1 MEIIIRPIQISDNP
15 IIAKIIRTSLENLG
29 ANLPGTVYFE
39 ESTDHLFELFN
50 LSNNCAYFIAELD
63 GDIVGGTGYFSTDG
77 LPNDTCELVKVFLTE
92 TARGK
97 GLGYRMLTNCVEAAK
112 ENGFKKM
119 YLETITPALA
129 KAVKL
134 YEQFGFEYL
143 TAPLGNS
150 GHNAC
155 NVWMQKEIA

>member
-15 IIAKIIRTSLENLG
+15 IIAKIIRTSLEDLG

-50 LSNNCAYFIAELD
+50 SNKNCAYFIAELN
-63 GDIVGGTGYFSTDG
+63 GEIIGGTGYFSTDG
-77 LPNDTCELVKVFLTE
+77 LPSDTCELVKVFLTK

-97 GLGYRMLTNCVEAAK
+97 GLGYRMLNNCVDAAK
-112 ENGFKKM
+112 NNGFKKM
-119 YLETITPALA
+119 YLETITPSLI

-155 NVWMQKEIA
+155 NIWMQKVIA

>member
-1 MEIIIRPIQISDNP
+1 MEIIIRPIQVSDNP
-15 IIAKIIRTSLENLG
+15 IIAKIIRKSLEDLG

-39 ESTDHLFELFN
+39 ESTDYLYELFN
-50 LSNNCAYFIAELD
+50 SSNNCAYFIAELD
-63 GDIVGGTGYFSTDG
+63 GEIVGGTGYFSTDG
-77 LPNDTCELVKVFLTE
+77 LPTETCELVKVFLAE

-97 GLGYRMLTNCVEAAK
+97 GLGYRMLNNCVEAAK
-112 ENGFKKM
+112 KNGFKKM
-119 YLETITPALA
+119 YLETITPALE

-143 TAPLGNS
+143 IAPLGNS

>member
-1 MEIIIRPIQISDNP
+1 MEINIRPIQVSDNP
-15 IIAKIIRTSLENLG
+15 IIAKIIRTALEDLG

-50 LSNNCAYFIAELD
+50 SNKNCAYFIAELN
-63 GDIVGGTGYFSTDG
+63 GEIIGGTGYFSTDG

-112 ENGFKKM
+112 QNGFKKM
-119 YLETITPALA
+119 YLETITPSLK

-134 YEQFGFEYL
+134 YEQFGFKYL

-155 NVWMQKEIA
+155 NVWMQIEID